1 MTAES
6 VVEHIKGYIDGTML
20 TLEDKWLDG
29 ETVSPQ
35 MDILREI
42 RELITELEGESDVR
56 KTLKDMDKR
65 LKAVD
70 QKVRT
75 LEMNFGYEK
84 DLHSRLINLHAHHL
98 DKIEEEVFGEVL
110 ELEPYPQREE
120 TEEECEA

>member
-6 VVEHIKGYIDGTML
+6 VVEHIKGYIDGTMVAI
-20 TLEDKWLDG
+20 EDNM
-29 ETVSPQ
+29 ESPYMPNAQ
-35 MDILREI
+35 LDILKEI
-42 RELITELEGESDVR
+42 RELITKLERESDVW
-56 KTLKDMDKR
+56 KTLKDMDRR

-75 LEMNFGYEK
+75 MEMNFGYEK
-84 DLHSRLINLHAHHL
+84 DLHSNLINLHAHHL